1 VTQFVAL
8 LRGIGPGNPNMR
20 NENLRG
26 VCEGLGLHNVSTVIS
41 SGNVVFESDP
51 TDVADLERTLEE
63 AWLGQSGF
71 ESTTI
76 LRSRA
81 ELEILAHSD
90 PFQGR
95 EHTKETYLL
104 TTFAK
109 AKLDYE
115 LDFPHRP
122 EGKDYT
128 LVGGTERELFSVTDT
143 VHGTS
148 LDIMA
153 WLESRFGKE
162 ISSRTWLTVYRILER
177 MRG

>member
-1 VTQFVAL
+1 MTQYVAL

-20 NENLRG
+20 NENLRR
-26 VCEGLGLHNVSTVIS
+26 VCEGLGFESVSTVIS
-41 SGNVVFESDP
+41 SGNIIFD
-51 TDVADLERTLEE
+51 TDSGDVGELEGVLEQ
-63 AWLGQSGF
+63 AWPNQLGF

-76 LRSRA
+76 LRSRDD
-81 ELEILAHSD
+81 LEALVESD
-90 PFQGR
+90 PFEGR
-95 EHTKETYLL
+95 GHTKETYLL

-109 AKLDYE
+109 TKLDYTF
-115 LDFPHRP
+115 DFPHRP
-122 EGKDYT
+122 EGKDYV

-153 WLESRFGKE
+153 WLEGRFGKE
-162 ISSRTWLTVYRILER
+162 ISSRTWLTVFRILGR